1 MKSWRTCLL
10 RMAVGS
16 FLFCAVTISSVC
28 AIEEPVLTYSGNA
41 KKGDWVEFVA
51 DLPSF
56 ASLGSGAPTT
66 STIRYTLT
74 ENSKERRRM
83 LVQVWTGAELLQES
97 EIEIPVGNEISPNF
111 MLMQQSESKNQW
123 TLTEEAKGTVLV
135 ARKKIPCV
143 GYQYTSKV
151 DVFGELFK
159 GLRQREDQNRD
170 DPKVDKPDG
179 KITFAIMAD
188 PNAPLL
194 GIVGMR
200 MKGFFDLF
208 YKLNDSSDFRDYYN
222 SYDDFGVP
230 IPAVKGSSGLK
241 VGDWVEFTG
250 TSFPKN
256 EAVKMRHSVVSVDKV
271 DVKIRVDLDVA
282 GRSLG
287 AKEYILDPDGTI
299 SGFES
304 DFLQWLKMPEIGSKT
319 LPRTGAFQHTLF
331 DGRRLDGNERSWKED
346 VPDAKSLELSLRRCR
361 AVPLSGLFSLAI
373 SAPDRSQVHLTL
385 TADSGVGQRL
395 LAERDR
401 KYEQNRKELGTV
413 PKSSSEIWAAWKVG
427 DWIEYEGVVTRE
439 QKDAPKP
446 KTKEERAAAA
456 KKNTADKVKNKI
468 VLRHTITKIDSDQVI
483 IATELKI
490 GGKKVGESEIIL
502 SDLDNVTP
510 DSFLPPWEE
519 FPKVDLTRKYE
530 PRRISSGIVL
540 KDKRKSSGELF
551 RWDLKLA
558 GGEKGEV
565 GLRVQKGKDI
575 PLTGLTSLSIFD
587 GKGLKFEVDLSK
599 DNGVIDRHR
608 ESAK

>member
-1 MKSWRTCLL
+1 MRSWRTSLL
-10 RMAVGS
+10 RMVVGN
-16 FLFCAVTISSVC
+16 FLLCVVFVAYAFGID
-28 AIEEPVLTYSGNA
+28 EPVLKYSGNA
-41 KKGDWVEFVA
+41 KTGDWVEFVA

-56 ASLGSGAPTT
+56 APLGNGAPKT

-97 EIEIPVGNEISPNF
+97 EIELPIGNEISPNF
-111 MLMQQSESKNQW
+111 MLMQQSQSKNQW

-159 GLRQREDQNRD
+159 GLPQKENRKAD
-170 DPKVDKPDG
+170 DPKSEKSAE
-179 KITFAIMAD
+179 KITFAIMVD

-200 MKGFFDLF
+200 MQGFFDLF
-208 YKLNDSSDFRDYYN
+208 YKLSDSSDFRDYYN
-222 SYDDFGVP
+222 SYDEFGVP
-230 IPAVKGSSGLK
+230 VPAVKGSSGLN
-241 VGDWVEFTG
+241 VGDWLEFTG
-250 TSFPKN
+250 TTFPKN
-256 EAVKMRHSVVSVDKV
+256 EVVKMRHTVVAVDQAE
-271 DVKIRVDLDVA
+271 VKLRVDLEMS
-282 GRSLG
+282 GKSLG
-287 AKEYILDPDGTI
+287 TKDYVMQADGTI

-304 DFLQWLKMPEIGSKT
+304 DLLHWLKLPEIGAKT
-319 LPRTGAFQHTLF
+319 LPTTGAFQHTLF
-331 DGRRLDGNERSWKED
+331 DGQRLDGNERTWKEKAAD
-346 VPDAKSLELSLRRCR
+346 SKSLELSLRTCR
-361 AVPLSGLFSLAI
+361 AVPLSGLFSLDI
-373 SAPDRSQVHLTL
+373 SAPDRSEVHMAL
-385 TADSGVGQRL
+385 TADSGVSKRL
-395 LAERDR
+395 LAERDQ
-401 KYEQNRKELGTV
+401 KYQQNRKELGAI

-427 DWIEYEGVVTRE
+427 DWIEYEGMVTRE
-439 QKDAPKP
+439 QEDGPKP

-456 KKNTADKVKNKI
+456 KKSAADKTKNKI

-519 FPKVDLTRKYE
+519 LPEVDLTREYE

-558 GGEKGEV
+558 GGKKGEV
-565 GLRVQKGKDI
+565 GVRVQKGKDI

-587 GKGLKFEVDLSK
+587 GQGLKFEVDLSK